1 MKVLGVILILAGIA
15 ALAYGS
21 LTFTTHRKAVAMGPI
36 QLDRKT
42 RHTLPLPPMLGVGGI
57 LLGTLLIGTSSRE
70 R

>member
-1 MKVLGVILILAGIA
+1 MKIFGVILILAGIV

-21 LTFTTHRKAVAMGPI
+21 FSFTTHRKAVAMGPL
-36 QLDRKT
+36 QLERKT

-57 LLGTLLIGTSSRE
+57 LVGTLLLGISSRE